1 MNEEEIMLNG
11 LLIDKCKEEGIMI
24 ALVAINRETKEIELP
39 QSFKDMVNDPNYYI
53 CYCHRSEKEEYIIE
67 KIKEIPDYKPDKN
80 ELYKAILITG
90 FNTKRKPFLIVLKQL
105 YYIDI
110 SEDTTI
116 NLLTDQSGISSLF
129 IFAAA

>member
-1 MNEEEIMLNG
+1 LHPLKTDEMNEEEIMLNG

-67 KIKEIPDYKPDKN
+67 KIKEIPD
-80 ELYKAILITG
+80 
-90 FNTKRKPFLIVLKQL
+90 
-105 YYIDI
+105 
-110 SEDTTI
+110 
-116 NLLTDQSGISSLF
+116 
-129 IFAAA
+129 

>member
-24 ALVAINRETKEIELP
+24 ALVELP

-67 KIKEIPDYKPDKN
+67 KIKEIPD
-80 ELYKAILITG
+80 
-90 FNTKRKPFLIVLKQL
+90 
-105 YYIDI
+105 
-110 SEDTTI
+110 
-116 NLLTDQSGISSLF
+116 
-129 IFAAA
+129 

>member
-39 QSFKDMVNDPNYYI
+39 QSFKDMVNAPNYYI

-67 KIKEIPDYKPDKN
+67 KIKEIPD
-80 ELYKAILITG
+80 
-90 FNTKRKPFLIVLKQL
+90 
-105 YYIDI
+105 
-110 SEDTTI
+110 
-116 NLLTDQSGISSLF
+116 
-129 IFAAA
+129 

>member
-11 LLIDKCKEEGIMI
+11 LLIDI

-67 KIKEIPDYKPDKN
+67 KIKEIPD
-80 ELYKAILITG
+80 
-90 FNTKRKPFLIVLKQL
+90 
-105 YYIDI
+105 
-110 SEDTTI
+110 
-116 NLLTDQSGISSLF
+116 
-129 IFAAA
+129 